1 MSKKKKSYA
10 SKIRQNLRKEKIE
23 IDPLLDATL
32 EELERLGVIRDDL
45 YESYITPKVSPT
57 DSAAEA
63 FVKSL
68 FKEHTNK
75 AGATNIVMA
84 SEITEYKNYSDK
96 FNKTV
101 AAIEKM
107 IEARRPEPVKETKPE
122 DPLAKII
129 RRDLNG

>member
-1 MSKKKKSYA
+1 MVKKKRSYSA
-10 SKIRQNLRKEKIE
+10 KIRQTLRKEKID

-45 YESYITPKVSPT
+45 FESYQGK
-57 DSAAEA
+57 DE
-63 FVKSL
+63 L

-75 AGATNIVMA
+75 AGATNIIMA
-84 SEITEYKNYSDK
+84 AEVTEYKNYSDK

-101 AAIEKM
+101 AALEKM
-107 IEARRPEPVKETKPE
+107 IEVRRPVKDNSIQE

-129 RRDLNG
+129 RRDLNDQN

>member
-1 MSKKKKSYA
+1 MVKKKRSYA
-10 SKIRQNLRKEKIE
+10 EKIRQILKKEKID

-45 YESYITPKVSPT
+45 FESYQGN
-57 DSAAEA
+57 DE
-63 FVKSL
+63 L

-75 AGATNIVMA
+75 AGATNIIMA
-84 SEITEYKNYSDK
+84 AEVTEYKNYSDK

-101 AAIEKM
+101 AALEKM
-107 IEARRPEPVKETKPE
+107 IEVRRPVKDNSIQE

-129 RRDLNG
+129 RRDLNGQN

>member
-10 SKIRQNLRKEKIE
+10 AKIRQMLRKEKIE

-45 YESYITPKVSPT
+45 FESYQEE
-57 DSAAEA
+57 DH
-63 FVKSL
+63 L

-75 AGATNIVMA
+75 AGATNIIMA
-84 SEITEYKNYSDK
+84 AEVTEYKNYSDK

-107 IEARRPEPVKETKPE
+107 IEARHPVKDDSKQQE

-129 RRDLNG
+129 RRDLNGQN

>member
-1 MSKKKKSYA
+1 MSNKKRSYA
-10 SKIRQNLRKEKIE
+10 TKIRQILRKEKIE

-32 EELERLGVIRDDL
+32 EELERLDVIRNDL
-45 YESYITPKVSPT
+45 FGSYQKE
-57 DSAAEA
+57 DN
-63 FVKSL
+63 L
-68 FKEHTNK
+68 FKKHTNK

-84 SEITEYKNYSDK
+84 AEVTEYKNYSDK

-107 IEARRPEPVKETKPE
+107 IEARRPVKEKEKQQE

-129 RRDLNG
+129 RRDLNGSN

>member
-1 MSKKKKSYA
+1 MSAKKKSYSA
-10 SKIRQNLRKEKIE
+10 KIRQTLRKEKID

-45 YESYITPKVSPT
+45 FESYQGK
-57 DSAAEA
+57 DE
-63 FVKSL
+63 L

-75 AGATNIVMA
+75 AGATNIIMA
-84 SEITEYKNYSDK
+84 AEVTEYKNYSDK

-107 IEARRPEPVKETKPE
+107 IEVRRPVKDNSKLQE

-129 RRDLNG
+129 RRDLNGQN

>member
-1 MSKKKKSYA
+1 MSAKKKSYSA
-10 SKIRQNLRKEKIE
+10 KIRQTLRKEKID

-45 YESYITPKVSPT
+45 FESYQGK
-57 DSAAEA
+57 DE
-63 FVKSL
+63 L

-75 AGATNIVMA
+75 AGATNIIMA
-84 SEITEYKNYSDK
+84 AEVTEYKNYSDK

-107 IEARRPEPVKETKPE
+107 IEVRRPVKDNSKLQE
-122 DPLAKII
+122 DPIAKII
-129 RRDLNG
+129 RRDLNGQN